1 MSGSRLAATFRT
13 LTAISK
19 HAEPVVSPS
28 IANARLPK
36 VAEKIFIDRVQR
48 KPAID
53 EDLLRKWKEFVSESK
68 LPLLTDREIRRLG
81 WEPSVTLSKDF
92 LVEIERRD
100 LPLRRSLLKGLI
112 YSILSGWSSEE
123 SKPLQSFL
131 FEKSKLDS
139 TNHYLKKISSF
150 ALSPSGPSQTANL
163 MIEGRTNLQKTI
175 SELFGIAASTT
186 AFANYVLNSA
196 IEVGYKKVL
205 SNNLDDRK
213 WFYNEIL
220 PYVNKETLLRCLEKA
235 VSAIDEAN
243 SEIAKE
249 EFKRFVLFHPNLGDP
264 RLPGFEGNW
273 PKEREITRKVIEWLS
288 QSDIRFFFE
297 LFIENKSDQ
306 QGRKQFWLK
315 YAHLAKG
322 TRVIVSSFDQKR
334 LARQIIEM
342 KQKSGSSNLFADLK
356 DSSEKSTAFMIDF
369 GGLIVVEFSLA
380 NHACYYYRPQSA
392 FKFSERSLFW
402 NTNSFSISDLKNKR
416 LCSSPLTHRDGWEKN
431 FMNILAG
438 FGLRPKPE
446 RRGY

>member
-1 MSGSRLAATFRT
+1 MSGSRLAATFRA

-19 HAEPVVSPS
+19 QPEAVVSPL
-28 IANARLPK
+28 IGNAKLPK
-36 VAEKIFIDRVQR
+36 IAETIFIDRVQR

-53 EDLLRKWKEFVSESK
+53 EDLKRKWRDSVAESK
-68 LPLLTDREIRRLG
+68 LPTLTDREVRKLC
-81 WEPSVTLSKDF
+81 WEPSITLSKEY
-92 LVEIERRD
+92 LAEVERRD
-100 LPLRRSLLKGLI
+100 LPLRRSLLKGLV
-112 YSILSGWSSEE
+112 YSILSVWTSEE
-123 SKPLQSFL
+123 SKQLQRFL
-131 FEKSKLDS
+131 FEKSKSDS
-139 TNHYLKKISSF
+139 ANPYLKKISPF
-150 ALSPSGPSQTANL
+150 ALSPNGPNQTANL

-186 AFANYVLNSA
+186 EFANHVLNAA
-196 IEVGYKKVL
+196 IENGYKKVL

-220 PYVNKETLLRCLEKA
+220 QYVNKDTLLRCLEKA

-243 SEIAKE
+243 SEMAKE

-273 PKEREITRKVIEWLS
+273 PKEREITVKVIEWLS

-322 TRVIVSSFDQKR
+322 TRVIASSFDQKR

-369 GGLIVVEFSLA
+369 GRLIVVEFSLA
-380 NHACYYYRPQSA
+380 NHACYYYQPQSS
-392 FKFSERSLFW
+392 FKFSDRAAFW
-402 NTNSFSISDLKNKR
+402 NTGSFSISDLKNKR

-438 FGLRPKPE
+438 FGLRPKAE